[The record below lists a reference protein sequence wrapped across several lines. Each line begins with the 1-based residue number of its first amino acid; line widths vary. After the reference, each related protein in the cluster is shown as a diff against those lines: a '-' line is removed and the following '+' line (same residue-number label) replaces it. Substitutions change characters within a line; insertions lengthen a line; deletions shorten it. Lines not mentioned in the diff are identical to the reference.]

1 MKTPEEM
8 NVRKSDVLSN
18 YRTDRRKTIGAG
30 AAAILSAAGMVAA
43 GKPVFAQ
50 DATPAASPAAQ
61 ETEDPMATP
70 AASSLPTIPPEIEE
84 FANDWPMAQHDYAST
99 RNAVGSTID
108 SSNVSDLGVAWE
120 FQLMASSP
128 FGAITSNPVIQGD
141 RIYIIDNSATVQ
153 CIDRASGELIWIFE
167 QNVATYGPNGV
178 AVGYGKVIGVAGDT
192 AEVFALN
199 AETGEEIWRFQ
210 LTNHST
216 MGITMAPAVYDGYVI
231 VSSEPGGNTKGI
243 YGGGAN
249 GVVYCLEIETGITRW
264 TWDTVEE
271 DLWGNFA
278 VNSGGGLWYP
288 PSVDVNTGILYM
300 GIGNA
305 GPFPGTEEFPSGA
318 SRRGLNNYA
327 NCLVALDPTQG
338 KVLWYINVKPRDYYD
353 HDNQLTPVLG
363 TVSIGEVDTEVV
375 FTTGKHGF
383 VVAAGRESGHE
394 YWRRSIGK
402 HKNDLFT
409 ELPEEAVEVFPGIL
423 GGSQSPMAFANGVL
437 YVATLNY
444 AYTVNRTEYE
454 AVGGYEIATSNVL
467 ALDGATGDV
476 IWDVELQS
484 GIAGPGLTLANDVVF
499 IGTLDGIAR
508 GYNIADGTEVWRSQT
523 SAGLNAPFAI
533 AGDMLL
539 VPAGSFIAAS
549 PESPDP
555 LPGVRSALI
564 AYQLGATGEVTMG
577 EAGAEASPAAED
589 SETQLN
595 VTAID
600 IAYEQ
605 TELTIPADTDVTITL
620 SNAGVLQH
628 DLVIEGTDF
637 ATALLNGG
645 ESADLLVNLP
655 AGEYIYFC
663 SVAGHREA
671 GMQGTLTVA

>member
-1 MKTPEEM
+1 MGVS
-8 NVRKSDVLSN
+8 NRKPALTGEGEN
-18 YRTDRRKTIGAG
+18 AFRTDRRKVIGTTAAG
-30 AAAILSAAGMVAA
+30 ILSAAGMIAA

-50 DATPAASPAAQ
+50 DASPEAQ
-61 ETEDPMATP
+61 ETEDPSASP
-70 AASSLPTIPPEIEE
+70 EAASLPTIPPEIEE
-84 FANDWPMAQHDYAST
+84 FANDWPMAQRDYSST
-99 RNAVGSTID
+99 RNAIGSTID
-108 SSNVSDLGVAWE
+108 SSNVGELGVAWE
-120 FQLMASSP
+120 HQLMASSP
-128 FGAITSNPVIQGD
+128 FGAITSNPVVQGD
-141 RIYIIDNSATVQ
+141 RVYIIDNSATVQ
-153 CIDRASGELIWIFE
+153 CLSRETGEVIWAFE
-167 QNVATYGPNGV
+167 QDVDTYGPNGV
-178 AVGYGKVIGVAGDT
+178 AIGYGILIGVAGDT
-192 AEVFALN
+192 AEVFALD
-199 AETGEEIWRFQ
+199 AETGTEIWRFQ

-216 MGITMAPAVYDGYVI
+216 MGITMAPAIYDGYVI
-231 VSSEPGGNTKGI
+231 VSSEPGGNSKGI

-288 PSVDVNTGILYM
+288 PSVDVETGILYM

-305 GPFPGTEEFPSGA
+305 GPFPGTEEFPSGE

-363 TVSIGEVDTEVV
+363 TVDIGGVDSDVV

-394 YWRRSIGK
+394 YWRRSIGI
-402 HKNDLFT
+402 HKNDLLL
-409 ELPEEAVEVFPGIL
+409 ELPEEAIEVFPGIL

-437 YVATLNY
+437 YVAAINY
-444 AYTVNRTEYE
+444 PYMVSATEYE
-454 AVGGYEIATSNVL
+454 AVGGYETATSNIL
-467 ALDGATGDV
+467 ALDGATGET
-476 IWDVELQS
+476 IWEVELQS

-508 GYNIADGTEVWRSQT
+508 GYNTADGTEVWRSQT

-555 LPGVRSALI
+555 LPGVNTSLI

-577 EAGAEASPAAED
+577 DASAASTPVGED
-589 SETQLN
+589 SDTLVN

-600 IAYEQ
+600 IAFEQ
-605 TELTIPADTDVTITL
+605 TELTFPADTDITVVFT
-620 SNAGVLQH
+620 NNGALQH
-628 DLVIEGTDF
+628 DWVVEGTDF
-637 ATALLNGG
+637 ATELLDGG
-645 ESADLLVNLP
+645 GSQEIVVNLP
-655 AGEYIYFC
+655 AGEYTYFC

-671 GMQGTLTVA
+671 GMVGTLTVA